1 MEYAAASDSYTACPQ
16 GFAEFYNQRRR
27 WMPSTMLNVI
37 DLISDWSDVVS
48 RNDDISSPYMFY
60 QLFNLVGSVIGPGS
74 IFLMLIGA
82 FSLAFGLSSNTSMIL
97 NIILL
102 GSFIAAC
109 CTLKSAQQIMFA
121 QVGHIQLDCV

>member
-1 MEYAAASDSYTACPQ
+1 
-16 GFAEFYNQRRR
+16 
-27 WMPSTMLNVI
+27 MPSTMLNVV

-48 RNDDISSPYMFY
+48 KNDDISSPYMFY

-97 NIILL
+97 NIVLL

-121 QVGHIQLDCV
+121 QVIKVKYVFCILL

>member
-1 MEYAAASDSYTACPQ
+1 
-16 GFAEFYNQRRR
+16 
-27 WMPSTMLNVI
+27 MPSTMLNVI

-121 QVGHIQLDCV
+121 QVGHNQLDCVRIWISISIFLSKIMILEGCDINLC